1 MESKEDILV
10 PEEKI
15 DTIIEHHS
23 NKPGALLLTL
33 EETQELHP
41 HKYLPAPTLT
51 LISQKLKLPYSQ
63 VYSVATFYSFFNLKP
78 QGKHSI
84 IVCRGTACHTRGSK
98 ELLDD
103 ACRDFSIKPGEYEGE
118 PSFTTPD
125 NLFTIKT
132 VACFG
137 QCALSPVVSV
147 DGVIYSNINSQKL
160 IKIID
165 IVKRKN

>member
-1 MESKEDILV
+1 MENENVAYVAVETIDAV
-10 PEEKI
+10 VEKNA
-15 DTIIEHHS
+15 
-23 NKPGALLLTL
+23 NKPGALSLTL
-33 EETQELHP
+33 EEIQELHP
-41 HKYLPAPTLT
+41 NKYLPSKTLT
-51 LISQKLKLPYSQ
+51 EISQKLNLSYSQ

-78 QGKHSI
+78 QGKHAI

-98 ELLDD
+98 ALLDET
-103 ACRDFSIKPGEYEGE
+103 CRDFGINLTDYEGE

-125 NLFTIKT
+125 NQFTIKT

-160 IKIID
+160 LKIIN